1 MLDEVV
7 REWKRFEEINESID
21 RIDFGL
27 HVPRLTA
34 GIFVPLPRCTHWLTG
49 VAAAA
54 ATAVDRSRS
63 VRAGIAASTAEV
75 LAQQG
80 SAEWGLLHRP
90 ALALFRLLASIIF
103 AKVGHLH

>member
-34 GIFVPLPRCTHWLTG
+34 GIFVPSPRCTHWLTG
-49 VAAAA
+49 VAAAV

-80 SAEWGLLHRP
+80 SARG
-90 ALALFRLLASIIF
+90 LLASSMLP
-103 AKVGHLH
+103 AHTAACSRCSMQLYSS